1 MFNVY
6 NEFEQLVAT
15 VSKKVEA
22 EREAK
27 KINGFY
33 ENVRFETV
41 ERIMDSFGYERIGF
55 EKMYIK
61 NGIYIFIHHLSV
73 RVWDDGSLDDMA
85 DIPYDCRDVKALYK
99 IISQLERLRL
109 TGFIGP
115 EEDL

>member
-15 VSKKVEA
+15 VSTREEAVKEA
-22 EREAK
+22 ER
-27 KINGFY
+27 INGYY
-33 ENVRFETV
+33 ENIRFETV
-41 ERIMDSFGYERIGF
+41 ERIMDSFDYERIGF
-55 EKMYIK
+55 KKMYFK
-61 NGIYIFIHHLSV
+61 NGVYIFITHLSV

-85 DIPYDCRDVKALYK
+85 NIPYDCRDVKALYK
-99 IISQLERLRL
+99 ILSQLERLRL